1 MSTSSAGG
9 PREHLDRPWT
19 EADVPDQPGKT
30 FIVTGANSGL
40 GFETSRVLAHRG
52 ARVVLACR
60 DVTKGELAARRITSE
75 TPNAQCEVMPL
86 DLARLSSVRDFADAY
101 ARSHT
106 TLDVLV
112 CNAGLMAIPHAT
124 TAEGFEMQFGTNHLG
139 HFALTGLL
147 LPLLLRSPHARVVV
161 VSSNAHKWG
170 RTELFDDP
178 SFAKRPYRRWQAYAQ
193 SKLAN
198 LLFVF
203 ELDRRCRATKRALLA
218 VGAHPGYAATAL
230 QGKGPELAGRRLE
243 GRMMAVANAVI
254 AQPAA
259 AGAWPV
265 LRAATDPTANGC
277 DYFGP
282 SRWGEMR
289 GPAVLVQPAASA
301 HDSTAAKFLWELSEQ
316 LTQVRYAALEV

>member
-1 MSTSSAGG
+1 MSTPGAEEQHG
-9 PREHLDRPWT
+9 PRDRPWT
-19 EADVPDQPGKT
+19 DADVPDQRGRT

-40 GFETSRVLAHRG
+40 GFETSRALAARG

-60 DVTKGELAARRITSE
+60 DVAKGDAAARRIAAR
-75 TPNAQCEVMPL
+75 TPNGQCEVMPL
-86 DLARLSSVRDFADAY
+86 DLASLSSIREFADAY
-101 ARSHT
+101 ARSHA

-124 TAEGFEMQFGTNHLG
+124 TADGFEMQFGTNHLG

-147 LPLLLRSPHARVVV
+147 LPMLLRSPHARVAV

-170 RTELFDDP
+170 KTELLDDP
-178 SFAKRPYRRWQAYAQ
+178 SFARRRYRRWQAYAQ

-203 ELDRRCRATKRALLA
+203 ELDRRCRAAGRALLT

-230 QGKGPELAGRRLE
+230 QGKGPELAGRRVE
-243 GRMMAVANAVI
+243 GWVMAVANALL
-254 AQPAA
+254 AQSAA
-259 AGAWPV
+259 TGAWPV
-265 LRAATDPTANGC
+265 LRAVTDPAANGC

-282 SRWGEMR
+282 SHWGGMR
-289 GPAVLVQPAASA
+289 GPAVRVQPAPSA
-301 HDSTAAKFLWELSEQ
+301 REPIAAKSLWELSER
-316 LTQVRYAALEV
+316 LTLVRYNALEA